1 MRWALWIIITLCT
14 LLGIY
19 ITSPLIALQ
28 RIASAVETR
37 DACANR
43 TKNRQ
48 LDEIANAHRYLSLH
62 PVFREEWLAL
72 RHWPPIGCEPNMLI
86 LSHVFDYGLDIST
99 FGRRWSTLTDPFI
112 SFSRLRSSPI
122 F

>member
-48 LDEIANAHRYLSLH
+48 LDEIANAHRHLSLH
-62 PVFREEWLAL
+62 PVLEKSGSPCALA
-72 RHWPPIGCEPNMLI
+72 PIGCEPNMLI

-99 FGRRWSTLTDPFI
+99 FGRRWSTLTHPFI

-122 F
+122 I